1 MDWLAKRI
9 DCIEL
14 VCKRFLEFYNFS
26 HRNFIYD
33 DVDVNVDVY
42 KLLGVDVPIPKIW
55 DGDTTR
61 ACAVLNNGDCFIA
74 ALAIGEALRVQGYRP
89 RYHSNG
95 GHYFV
100 SFKHYEEPHDVFPV
114 YFDTIFPRGKRNI
127 DEMLRHPN
135 PALYRLAEGDAQW
148 LVERALEDAIDIAF
162 IEQFVRFFTPVY
174 KFPYAIPPGVGTE
187 QWFYKEKG
195 VE

>member
-1 MDWLAKRI
+1 LQARLNF
-9 DCIEL
+9 IE
-14 VCKRFLEFYNFS
+14 VICKRFLEFYNFS

-33 DVDVNVDVY
+33 DIDVNVDVY
-42 KLLGVDVPIPKIW
+42 RLLGMTVPPPKIW
-55 DGDTTR
+55 ENDTAR

-74 ALAIGEALRVQGYRP
+74 ALAIGEALRTQGYHP
-89 RYHSNG
+89 WYHSNG

-100 SFKHYEEPHDVFPV
+100 SFQHYDDTKETFPI
-114 YFDTIFPRGKRNI
+114 YFDTIFPQGKRNI
-127 DEMLRHPN
+127 EEMLRHPN
-135 PALYRLAEGDAQW
+135 PALYRLADGDAQW
-148 LVERALEDAIDIAF
+148 LVERALEDVFDIAF
-162 IEQFVRFFTPVY
+162 IEQFVRFFKADY